1 MFDYQPSP
9 DLLKDR
15 IILVTGAGDG
25 IGRAAAMAYAEHG
38 ATVIILGRT
47 QHKLESLYD
56 DIVGHHWP
64 EPIIHPF
71 DLLKANEENI
81 YQLTAALA
89 QTCGRL
95 DGILHNAAL
104 LGSLTPLQQYK
115 LELWDQVMQVNVK
128 VPLMLS
134 RACIPLLQ
142 LTNDSAIVFT
152 STDPREKT
160 TAYWG
165 AYGVSKAAQDSLM
178 TIMADELET
187 NTTIRVH
194 AINPGPS
201 RTRMR
206 AVAYPG
212 ENPNTVTEPANL
224 VAAYLYLMGPD
235 ARSLH
240 GQCLDAQQA

>member
-1 MFDYQPSP
+1 MFEYQASP

-15 IILVTGAGDG
+15 VILVTGAGDG
-25 IGRAAAMAYAEHG
+25 IGRAAALAYAQHG
-38 ATVIILGRT
+38 ATVVLLGRT

-56 DIVGHHWP
+56 DIVNQQWP

-81 YQLTAALA
+81 YQLTDALA
-89 QTCGRL
+89 QNCGRL

-115 LELWDQVMQVNVK
+115 LDLWDEVMLVNVK

-142 LTNDSAIVFT
+142 QASDSAIVFS
-152 STDPREKT
+152 STDLREKT
-160 TAYWG
+160 AAYWG
-165 AYGVSKAAQDSLM
+165 AYGVSKSAQDSLM
-178 TIMADELET
+178 SIMADELET
-187 NTTIRVH
+187 NTSIRVH
-194 AINPGPS
+194 AVNPGPC

-212 ENPNTVTEPANL
+212 ENPNTITEPAGL
-224 VAAYLYLMGPD
+224 IAAYLYLMGPD
-235 ARSLH
+235 ARPMH
-240 GQCLDAQQA
+240 GQCLNAQLT